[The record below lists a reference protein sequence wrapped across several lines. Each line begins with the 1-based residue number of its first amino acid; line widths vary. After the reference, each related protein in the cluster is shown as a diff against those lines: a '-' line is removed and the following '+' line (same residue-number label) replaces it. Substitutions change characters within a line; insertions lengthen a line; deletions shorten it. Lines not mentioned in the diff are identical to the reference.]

1 VNYKTALITGASSGI
16 GEAFAHALAKEGT
29 ELILVARSRDALE
42 KLAHKLRAEHLKRVE
57 VITAD
62 LSKPS
67 PGEKLAAEVAAR
79 GMTVDLLVNN
89 AGFGTV
95 GAFHKL
101 DAKREQQEI
110 ALNAAAV
117 VDLCHAFLP
126 QILRADQGGI
136 INVASLAAFQPM
148 PYMSVYGATKAFVL
162 SFSNA
167 LWAEYRKQGLR
178 VLAVCPGPVETG
190 FFEATGNKGLRKT
203 VPNATVV
210 SAQAVADLSLKALR
224 KNQTVV
230 LPGYQA
236 KAMAWTTRFVPRKLL
251 AAATARVMRR

>member
-1 VNYKTALITGASSGI
+1 MNYKTALITGASSGI

-29 ELILVARSRDALE
+29 ELILVARSRDTLE

-57 VITAD
+57 VIATD

-67 PGEKLAAEVAAR
+67 PGERLAAEVATR
-79 GMTVDLLVNN
+79 GMKVDLLINN

-95 GAFHKL
+95 GAFHTI

-110 ALNAAAV
+110 ALNVAAV

-126 QILRADQGGI
+126 QILEAEQGGI
-136 INVASLAAFQPM
+136 MNVASLAAFQPT

-190 FFEATGNKGLRKT
+190 FFQATGNKSLRKT
-203 VPNATVV
+203 VPNATVI
-210 SAQAVADLSLKALR
+210 SAQKVVELSLKALS

-230 LPGYQA
+230 VPGYQA
-236 KAMAWTTRFVPRKLL
+236 KAMAWTTRFVPRRLL